1 MAYTDVSFLATIKPM
16 VIKDM
21 KESKIL
27 ASLTAAQALIES
39 RHGTSG
45 LGKAP
50 NNNLFGIKGKYRGQS
65 VRMLTTE
72 YYNGVKQRVY
82 ADFKKYP
89 SWQESID
96 DHSAMFNRMSRYK
109 NLRGLTDYKLAC
121 KYVHQD
127 GYATSPS
134 YEQTLRSCIEKYRLY
149 EWDKEAL
156 GEAPESSVLPTLKR
170 GDRNDFVR
178 SWQMYL
184 NTQGYNLAVDGIFGP
199 KTEQAVQSWQLENGL
214 SVTGIITPKEWNYI
228 GVIS

>member
-1 MAYTDVSFLATIKPM
+1 MAYTDITFLQTIKPM
-16 VIKDM
+16 VIQDM
-21 KESKIL
+21 KKSGIL
-27 ASLTAAQALIES
+27 ASLTAAQAFIES
-39 RHGTSG
+39 NKGNSG
-45 LGKAP
+45 LAVKG
-50 NNNLFGIKGKYRGQS
+50 NNLFGIKGTYNGQS
-65 VRMLTTE
+65 VKMKTTE
-72 YYNGVKQRVY
+72 YYNGVKQSVM
-82 ADFKKYP
+82 ADFRKYP
-89 SWQESID
+89 SWQESIS
-96 DHSAMFNRMSRYK
+96 DHSDLFNRKSRYS

-121 KYVHQD
+121 KYVKDD
-127 GYATSPS
+127 GYATSPT
-134 YEQTLRSCIEKYRLY
+134 YTQTLLNCIEKYKLY

-184 NTQGYNLAVDGIFGP
+184 NTQGYNLAVDGIFGS